1 MAKNNLK
8 YLNIKLENLKDKI
21 INKKLLERLVYDVG
35 YCKEDFERILRNLRQ
50 NNKIKYIFKNYY
62 YVMSIHEIKTKVLK
76 YNEKEIVFSIL
87 NKLKIN
93 WYLGFNN
100 ALLEN
105 RIIHQQQ
112 QNITIVNDKI
122 SQKIKISGINFI
134 FVKTK
139 KDFIF
144 GFKKLKTK
152 NRLTM
157 YFSDVEKTYI
167 DFIYFKKKNLIELEK
182 ICDKTKLKR
191 YLKKYPTRFL
201 K

>member
-1 MAKNNLK
+1 MIENSLR

-21 INKKLLERLVYDVG
+21 VSKNFLEKLIYDAG
-35 YCKEDFERILRNLRQ
+35 HCKNDFERILKNLRQ
-50 NNKIKYIFKNYY
+50 NNRVKYIFKNYY
-62 YVMSIHEIKTKVLK
+62 YVMSIDEVKTKILK
-76 YNEKEIVFSIL
+76 YNEKEIIFSIL

-105 RIIHQQQ
+105 KIIHQSVK
-112 QNITIVNDKI
+112 NIIIVNDKI
-122 SQKIKISGINFI
+122 SQKIKILGISFI

-139 KDFIF
+139 KKFIF

-157 YFSDVEKTYI
+157 YYSYIEKTYI
-167 DFIYFKKKNLIELEK
+167 DFIYFKKKKLDELEK
-182 ICDKTKLKR
+182 ICDKIK
-191 YLKKYPTRFL
+191 LKKYSEKFA